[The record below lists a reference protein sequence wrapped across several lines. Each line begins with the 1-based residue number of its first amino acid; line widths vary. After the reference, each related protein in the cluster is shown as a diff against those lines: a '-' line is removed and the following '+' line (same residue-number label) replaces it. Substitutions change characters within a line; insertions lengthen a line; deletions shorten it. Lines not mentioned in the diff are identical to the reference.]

1 MGRKRHERSGRT
13 RSEVNDVVAQ
23 LEQLSA
29 LDGRKPDVVRSK
41 RECLQRLMRYMTAGI
56 DMSAAFIPATKC
68 VALSKFDLPLKKMLY
83 LYLRSAARQN
93 AAVALLVVQ
102 TLLTD
107 AKDADPTI
115 RGLAIRS
122 MCSLQVP
129 DLLDNVFDAV
139 AAGLQDRHP
148 YVREVATMG
157 VLKCFDQDAT
167 ATRSRGLIATVQ
179 QLLGTDGDPQV
190 LANCLYVLK
199 HSSANATSMT
209 LPRSIAINL
218 LNNIRRFSDWAM
230 CLVLEV
236 LLAHYRPASESE
248 RFEVLDILDFGL
260 NHTNSAVIMATAK
273 IFLHYT
279 AAYPDQLARVLE
291 SIRGP
296 LQTLVLGREPEI
308 AYAALANIVVLAHRH
323 PTLWST
329 FGQLAAD
336 LFCRPEDPSYLKLL
350 KLEALV
356 AVANPSNA
364 YDTIEEVEQYA
375 KDADE
380 AVVRA
385 AVRSVARIALKVP
398 GVEGTLDRVILLLE
412 RPPGSIVAEEA
423 IVAVADVLRRRPATA
438 EPEKTFIP
446 AVSEI
451 DVSFLKTDRAM
462 VAYVWILGEYG
473 HMIQDAPYVL
483 EGMILGEEEEKEKEK
498 EKFTSPVR
506 LALLTAI
513 TKLFFQRPPE
523 CRKALG
529 GALQQGMQD
538 EDAMVR
544 DRAVTY
550 YALLAD
556 VGPQITKSIVQ
567 QAPGVA
573 IAIDSQS
580 PEVRDRIFDE
590 WNSLSVIYNAPA
602 TSFISSSSAALPA
615 SAATDSS
622 ISGLAAGED
631 QDIQMHVVAGEDED
645 DEAKSTAL
653 LLDMDPSPGTANTL
667 ATNSTSGIG
676 ELEEAFQGL
685 MGLEGS
691 QQQGQ
696 EEQEEQEQ
704 EHDLFEQK
712 PREANAPASVLG
724 TGDLLGL

>member
-1 MGRKRHERSGRT
+1 
-13 RSEVNDVVAQ
+13 
-23 LEQLSA
+23 
-29 LDGRKPDVVRSK
+29 
-41 RECLQRLMRYMTAGI
+41 
-56 DMSAAFIPATKC
+56 
-68 VALSKFDLPLKKMLY
+68 
-83 LYLRSAARQN
+83 
-93 AAVALLVVQ
+93 
-102 TLLTD
+102 
-107 AKDADPTI
+107 
-115 RGLAIRS
+115 
-122 MCSLQVP
+122 
-129 DLLDNVFDAV
+129 
-139 AAGLQDRHP
+139 
-148 YVREVATMG
+148 
-157 VLKCFDQDAT
+157 
-167 ATRSRGLIATVQ
+167 
-179 QLLGTDGDPQV
+179 V

-199 HSSANATSMT
+199 QSSAHSTSMT

-279 AAYPDQLARVLE
+279 AAYPDQLERVLD

-350 KLEALV
+350 KMDALV

-364 YDTIEEVEQYA
+364 YDIIEEVEQYA
-375 KDADE
+375 KDGDE

-398 GVEGTLDRVILLLE
+398 GVEGALDRVILLLE

-423 IVAVADVLRRRPATA
+423 IIAVADVLRRHSATA
-438 EPEKTFIP
+438 EPVEAFIP

-451 DVSFLKTDRAM
+451 DVTSLKTARAT

-483 EGMILGEEEEKEKEK
+483 EGMIMENLEK
-498 EKFTSPVR
+498 EKFTSSVR

-513 TKLFFQRPPE
+513 TKLFFKRPPE

-529 GALQQGMQD
+529 YALQQGVQD

-544 DRAVTY
+544 DRAATY

-556 VGPQITKSIVQ
+556 GDPQIAKSIVR
-567 QAPGVA
+567 APCTA
-573 IAIDSQS
+573 IAIESQP

-602 TSFISSSSAALPA
+602 TSFISSSTFEAP
-615 SAATDSS
+615 ATDS
-622 ISGLAAGED
+622 ISELIGE
-631 QDIQMHVVAGEDED
+631 GESEVQV
-645 DEAKSTAL
+645 EEEEEEQKSMAL
-653 LLDMDPSPGTANTL
+653 LLDMDLGTAN
-667 ATNSTSGIG
+667 ASPYTSGIG
-676 ELEEAFQGL
+676 ELEETFQGL
-685 MGLEGS
+685 AGLEGQS
-691 QQQGQ
+691 LKVQGQ
-696 EEQEEQEQ
+696 LEHPQEEG
-704 EHDLFEQK
+704 K
-712 PREANAPASVLG
+712 VSAGLG

>member
-1 MGRKRHERSGRT
+1 MARKRHERSGRT

-41 RECLQRLMRYMTAGI
+41 RECFQRLMRYMTAGI

-139 AAGLQDRHP
+139 ATGLQDPHP
-148 YVREVATMG
+148 YVREVATIG
-157 VLKCFDQDAT
+157 VLKCYDQDAT
-167 ATRSRGLIATVQ
+167 ATRARGLLATVQ

-199 HSSANATSMT
+199 QSSAHSTSMT

-350 KLEALV
+350 KMDALV

-364 YDTIEEVEQYA
+364 YDIIEEVEQYA
-375 KDADE
+375 KDGDE

-398 GVEGTLDRVILLLE
+398 GVEGALDRVILLLE

-423 IVAVADVLRRRPATA
+423 IVAVADVLRRLSATVDPVEA
-438 EPEKTFIP
+438 EVEAFIP

-451 DVSFLKTDRAM
+451 DVTSLKTARAT
-462 VAYVWILGEYG
+462 VSYVWILGEYG

-483 EGMILGEEEEKEKEK
+483 EGMIMEKVEN
-498 EKFTSPVR
+498 EKFTSSVR

-513 TKLFFQRPPE
+513 AKLFFKRPPE

-529 GALQQGMQD
+529 YALQQGVQD

-544 DRAVTY
+544 DRAATY

-556 VGPQITKSIVQ
+556 GGPQIAKSIVS
-567 QAPGVA
+567 APGPA
-573 IAIDSQS
+573 IAIESQS

-602 TSFISSSSAALPA
+602 TSFISSATFEAPV
-615 SAATDSS
+615 TDS
-622 ISGLAAGED
+622 ISELIGE
-631 QDIQMHVVAGEDED
+631 GEADVQVE
-645 DEAKSTAL
+645 EEEEEQKSMAL
-653 LLDMDPSPGTANTL
+653 LLDMDLGTAT
-667 ATNSTSGIG
+667 ASPYTSGIG
-676 ELEEAFQGL
+676 ELEETFQGL
-685 MGLEGS
+685 AGLEGQS
-691 QQQGQ
+691 LTVQGQ
-696 EEQEEQEQ
+696 LEQPQE
-704 EHDLFEQK
+704 
-712 PREANAPASVLG
+712 VLG